1 VIVHEIVRTC
11 SNIHVADAALA
22 SIGGDF
28 AAQFAAEAR
37 RRNMSAGMLAAELVK
52 EFSNKAADEERDNVI
67 AAARGADQPVLS
79 GLRHILSQSSPF
91 RVG

>member
-52 EFSNKAADEERDNVI
+52 EFSNRAADEERDLMHTHI
-67 AAARGADQPVLS
+67 FGASRFSCFAIHYFWRG
-79 GLRHILSQSSPF
+79 
-91 RVG
+91 